1 MSVAD
6 EKETDTENAR
16 EEDKQILDRDAQPTS
31 VCSAGDMGG
40 RVIDEEESEDEDS
53 SIVGTPHSKVVR
65 KQRYASKLLKRRIN
79 NVNEP
84 VAQVFLPEETD
95 WKIHNNSTAE
105 TNQKSELSNYRY
117 KQNHLLISHLNRSM
131 KVFDHIFKIFKS
143 FILLMHVQLSHFQE
157 TFL

>member
-16 EEDKQILDRDAQPTS
+16 EEDKEILYRDAQPTS
-31 VCSAGDMGG
+31 VCSAGDKGG

-95 WKIHNNSTAE
+95 WKIHNNTTAE

-117 KQNHLLISHLNRSM
+117 KLNNFLISHVIRNKKVLNN
-131 KVFDHIFKIFKS
+131 FKKFLKS
-143 FILLMHVQLSHFQE
+143 FVLLIHV
-157 TFL
+157 

>member
-16 EEDKQILDRDAQPTS
+16 EEDKEILCRDAQPTS
-31 VCSAGDMGG
+31 VCSAGDKGG

-95 WKIHNNSTAE
+95 WKIHNNTTAE
-105 TNQKSELSNYRY
+105 TNQNSELSNYRY
-117 KQNHLLISHLNRSM
+117 KLNNFLISHVIRNKKVLNN
-131 KVFDHIFKIFKS
+131 FKKILKS
-143 FILLMHVQLSHFQE
+143 FVLLIHV
-157 TFL
+157 